1 MHVGKVEV
9 DDALIRNEV
18 GDALDS
24 LPEDVIHLAERLGDG
39 CALVDDLHQAVV
51 RNGDDGIDVLLQVLD
66 ARVCVARTRHPLI
79 GEGTR
84 HNGDG
89 QCAEFTRTLC
99 HDGSCA
105 RSRAAA
111 HTSRDKDH
119 IRTAQCL

>member
-9 DDALIRNEV
+9 DDTLIRNEV
-18 GDALDS
+18 GDSLDA

-51 RNGDDGIDVLLQVLD
+51 RDGDDGIDMLLQVLD